1 MPAPSPRSRKRARVD
16 APTPGGGNNAPTPS
30 GSGYERGG
38 EAAQT
43 PQQLAA
49 SPAPM
54 HAPSPRNPTGE
65 NMAYGIVEA
74 EALARVPQR
83 HDSMLSQ
90 HSAAGSG
97 SGPPN
102 GYSTAN
108 GHLSADNA
116 STDGPAVA
124 SPAAPRS
131 PLAHDA
137 SLSLSQPAGDPD
149 FNVEFDFDSLL
160 DFS

>member
-16 APTPGGGNNAPTPS
+16 APTPGGTNAPTP
-30 GSGYERGG
+30 GG
-38 EAAQT
+38 AYGGDAGQT
-43 PQQLAA
+43 PQQVVA

-54 HAPSPRNPTGE
+54 HAPSPRNPSGDLS
-65 NMAYGIVEA
+65 YGIVEA
-74 EALARVPQR
+74 EALAKVPQR

-90 HSAAGSG
+90 HSSAGGSG
-97 SGPPN
+97 QAN
-102 GYSTAN
+102 GYATAN
-108 GHLSADNA
+108 GHLAADNA
-116 STDGPAVA
+116 AADAASAP

-137 SLSLSQPAGDPD
+137 SLSLSQPADL
-149 FNVEFDFDSLL
+149 FDFDSLL